1 MSKINGRTIHKVSIQ
16 TRLSLLH
23 DCIPNQHQATSFC
36 CLYSEAKLLIKL
48 SYQNPNG
55 CFKIL
60 HQYGLLLNQKQNL
73 QRSLMSYPFPILT
86 CLVFLACIYNP
97 YIYVYIYNPKY
108 DENILLKGTEVIPLN
123 SHGNKYSSL
132 IYMILLLSE
141 LDEKQNSFT

>member
-1 MSKINGRTIHKVSIQ
+1 
-16 TRLSLLH
+16 
-23 DCIPNQHQATSFC
+23 
-36 CLYSEAKLLIKL
+36 
-48 SYQNPNG
+48 
-55 CFKIL
+55 
-60 HQYGLLLNQKQNL
+60 
-73 QRSLMSYPFPILT
+73 MSYPFPILT